1 MNRTAA
7 RMLTRLYPRVWR
19 ERYGREFT
27 DFLED
32 RGGGLG
38 MAVNVVWSAVW
49 ERIFPTIGGSMDTQL
64 TTFGTVLRRPS
75 AFAPLAMS
83 GAALALV
90 LGAIAFNR
98 GVPHDTDEGAV
109 AHLWQILM
117 VAQMPVILFFALRWL
132 PRAPRQSWPV
142 LAIQVGAVLAA
153 MAPVFLLGL

>member
-1 MNRTAA
+1 MNRAAA
-7 RMLTRLYPRVWR
+7 RMLTRLYPRAWR

-32 RGGGLG
+32 CGGGLG
-38 MAVNVVWSAVW
+38 MVVNVAWSALL
-49 ERIFPTIGGSMDTQL
+49 ERSFATIGGSMDTQV

-83 GAALALV
+83 GVATAMV
-90 LGAIAFNR
+90 LGVIAFNG
-98 GVPHDTDEGAV
+98 GVPHETDEGAV

-132 PRAPRQSWPV
+132 PRARRQSWPV

-153 MAPVFLLGL
+153 MAPVYFLHL